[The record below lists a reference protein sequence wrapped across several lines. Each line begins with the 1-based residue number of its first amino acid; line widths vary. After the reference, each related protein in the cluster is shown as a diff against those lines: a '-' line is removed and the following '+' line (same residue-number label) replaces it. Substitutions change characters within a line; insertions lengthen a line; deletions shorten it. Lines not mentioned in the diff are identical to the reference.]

1 MGDESADPARSESF
15 ALERLTPEAE
25 SFAGFGRWAWT
36 KATGFQL
43 SDHLHAILAQHGLAP
58 RSAREVLRT
67 LLPVSRKV
75 LVRVLRHAIRGEQVG
90 TLSLTCRTADGSTR
104 ILSVT
109 LHACRE
115 PQGLRL
121 VGLARDIT
129 RVTELSTALEKSE
142 SRWQMALESAGQG
155 VWDSD
160 IEAGVVYHSR
170 TWHTMRGIDPDAAAP
185 GQHDDWVERLH
196 PDDRERI
203 LREIDQQHEGTVPRV
218 AMEYRER
225 IADGSYIWI
234 HSLGAVV
241 EWYPNGTPR
250 RIIGTDTDITA
261 RKEAERELAMV
272 SRRLELALEVTRIG
286 VFDVNPATDVTT
298 WDPRLREIYGLTPD
312 EPVTSTWHEAIHPD
326 DWDWVIA
333 AFEDCTRRGVG
344 FKGEFR
350 IMLRDGTVR
359 HIRADSIFYYDAD
372 GTRRIL
378 GTNSDITEEVMARED
393 LTRAKDLAEA
403 RALALEDAR
412 ARIEHNALHDMLTG
426 LPNRRYLDRILRQ
439 RWQQARLEGERVAVL
454 HIDLDRFKQIN
465 DTMGHVAGDAM
476 LVHAAELLKRNL
488 APGEFVARVGGD
500 EFTIVCTVAG
510 STRRIEELSAIIV
523 DQMRRPVPYNGHFC
537 RFGASV
543 GIAVQRPD
551 DDNPASLLVD
561 SDIALYRAKAR
572 GKNAFEFF
580 TDTLHAEAVHT
591 KQLADDILRA
601 LEQHEFIPHYQ
612 PIFDARTMSLVGVE
626 ALARWQHPDK
636 GLLAPAAFLSVAE
649 DLSVVNV
656 IDETILD
663 TTLANYHRWRAA
675 GFHVETVAVN
685 VSFRRLLDE
694 ELLNSLARLEI
705 PRGVVSFEL
714 LESIFLDDLDET
726 VAWNIDAIRDLGIGL
741 SIDDFGTGHASIISL
756 LKLRPDRLKIARQFL
771 DQLETSSSQR
781 NLVRSLIDIGKS
793 LGIKVVAEGV
803 ECMAQATILAE
814 LGCDMLQ
821 GYALAMPMSA
831 ADLEDLLR
839 TRRSA

>member
-1 MGDESADPARSESF
+1 
-15 ALERLTPEAE
+15 
-25 SFAGFGRWAWT
+25 
-36 KATGFQL
+36 
-43 SDHLHAILAQHGLAP
+43 
-58 RSAREVLRT
+58 
-67 LLPVSRKV
+67 
-75 LVRVLRHAIRGEQVG
+75 
-90 TLSLTCRTADGSTR
+90 
-104 ILSVT
+104 
-109 LHACRE
+109 
-115 PQGLRL
+115 
-121 VGLARDIT
+121 
-129 RVTELSTALEKSE
+129 
-142 SRWQMALESAGQG
+142 
-155 VWDSD
+155 
-160 IEAGVVYHSR
+160 
-170 TWHTMRGIDPDAAAP
+170 
-185 GQHDDWVERLH
+185 
-196 PDDRERI
+196 
-203 LREIDQQHEGTVPRV
+203 
-218 AMEYRER
+218 
-225 IADGSYIWI
+225 
-234 HSLGAVV
+234 
-241 EWYPNGTPR
+241 
-250 RIIGTDTDITA
+250 
-261 RKEAERELAMV
+261 
-272 SRRLELALEVTRIG
+272 
-286 VFDVNPATDVTT
+286 
-298 WDPRLREIYGLTPD
+298 
-312 EPVTSTWHEAIHPD
+312 
-326 DWDWVIA
+326 
-333 AFEDCTRRGVG
+333 
-344 FKGEFR
+344 
-350 IMLRDGTVR
+350 
-359 HIRADSIFYYDAD
+359 
-372 GTRRIL
+372 
-378 GTNSDITEEVMARED
+378 
-393 LTRAKDLAEA
+393 
-403 RALALEDAR
+403 
-412 ARIEHNALHDMLTG
+412 
-426 LPNRRYLDRILRQ
+426 
-439 RWQQARLEGERVAVL
+439 
-454 HIDLDRFKQIN
+454 
-465 DTMGHVAGDAM
+465 
-476 LVHAAELLKRNL
+476 
-488 APGEFVARVGGD
+488 
-500 EFTIVCTVAG
+500 
-510 STRRIEELSAIIV
+510 
-523 DQMRRPVPYNGHFC
+523 
-537 RFGASV
+537 V